1 MNRRLV
7 LMSAAAAVLGVYV
20 LTGEGGLLSGLL
32 QPSAPES
39 GVGQPGEPQ
48 AVSPAGGAPREGI
61 KLNPLQGLDPQ
72 SFPAIVEQPL
82 FNPGRSPRPTE
93 APPPVEVAASP
104 EPTPEPMAEKQGP
117 VAADY
122 RLLAVS
128 SGPSGRV
135 AALRLNQSGE
145 VLYVREGQEV
155 QQWRVIA
162 VGPRSLTIGTPE
174 QNVELAMFENMDDPA
189 VVPSDASAGDDGE
202 MPNLPTPPSMPTDP
216 MPEGGN

>member
-7 LMSAAAAVLGVYV
+7 LMSAAAAVLAAYV

-39 GVGQPGEPQ
+39 GESQPGTPQ
-48 AVSPAGGAPREGI
+48 AVVPVGGAPREGF

-82 FNPGRSPRPTE
+82 FNPGRTPRPAD
-93 APPPVEVAASP
+93 APPPVADVSAPP
-104 EPTPEPMAEKQGP
+104 EPPPEPITEEQGP
-117 VAADY
+117 VAGDY

-135 AALRLNQSGE
+135 AALRLNDTGE
-145 VLYVREGQEV
+145 VVFVREGQEV
-155 QQWRVIA
+155 QQWRVLA
-162 VGPRSLTIGTPE
+162 LGPRSLTLGTPE
-174 QNVELAMFENMDDPA
+174 QNVELAMFEATDEPLEPPA
-189 VVPSDASAGDDGE
+189 MEEGE
-202 MPNLPTPPSMPTDP
+202 APDMPMPPDP